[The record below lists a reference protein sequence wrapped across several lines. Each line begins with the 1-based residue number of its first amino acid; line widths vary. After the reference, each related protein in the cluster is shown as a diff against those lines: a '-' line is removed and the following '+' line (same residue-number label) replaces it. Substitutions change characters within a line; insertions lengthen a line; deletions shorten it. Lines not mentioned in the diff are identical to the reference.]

1 MTSGALRAP
10 DLYSIPCNNQ
20 TTIVGQGQ
28 AHPPVVDGVNG
39 SRVPNWFIVLG
50 VQDQVGIPLQE
61 EPHRVCSGC
70 VCGPDRRP
78 LVDDKVAIFLQ
89 SGRKESGSV

>member
-1 MTSGALRAP
+1 M
-10 DLYSIPCNNQ
+10 YSIPCNNQ

-28 AHPPVVDGVNG
+28 AHPPVVGVNG
-39 SRVPNWFIVLG
+39 PRAPNWFIVLG

-61 EPHRVCSGC
+61 EPHGVFA
-70 VCGPDRRP
+70 VCGCGPERRP

-89 SGRKESGSV
+89 SGSKESGSV

>member
-1 MTSGALRAP
+1 MC
-10 DLYSIPCNNQ
+10 SIPCNNQ

-28 AHPPVVDGVNG
+28 AHPPVVGFKG

-61 EPHRVCSGC
+61 EPRRVFAVCG
-70 VCGPDRRP
+70 CGPDRRP

-89 SGRKESGSV
+89 SGSKESGSV